1 MGHSGRNHASIRH
14 HGFLRGISEC
24 IRPACQ
30 LERLPRALAPR
41 NSTSRRS
48 GRNAICR
55 GYRTGDLING
65 PQYESRV
72 SLGNVISI
80 IGTLLTAA
88 VLGATLLIW
97 GGKQDQRM
105 MESERRI
112 ESNAR
117 TIAAAEVRLRSV
129 ENRGER
135 QDVMLQQII
144 ESLREIKNALKE
156 QRP

>member
-1 MGHSGRNHASIRH
+1 MT
-14 HGFLRGISEC
+14 
-24 IRPACQ
+24 
-30 LERLPRALAPR
+30 APK
-41 NSTSRRS
+41 
-48 GRNAICR
+48 
-55 GYRTGDLING
+55 
-65 PQYESRV
+65 YEPRV
-72 SLGNVISI
+72 SMGNVISVV
-80 IGTLLTAA
+80 GTLLTAS

-117 TIAAAEVRLRSV
+117 AIAAAEVRLRSV

-144 ESLREIKNALKE
+144 ESLREIKETLKE

>member
-1 MGHSGRNHASIRH
+1 MT
-14 HGFLRGISEC
+14 
-24 IRPACQ
+24 
-30 LERLPRALAPR
+30 APK
-41 NSTSRRS
+41 
-48 GRNAICR
+48 
-55 GYRTGDLING
+55 
-65 PQYESRV
+65 YEPRV
-72 SLGNVISI
+72 SLGNVISVV
-80 IGTLLTAA
+80 GTLLTAS

-105 MESERRI
+105 VESERRV

-117 TIAAAEVRLRSV
+117 AIAAAEVRLRVV

-144 ESLREIKNALKE
+144 ESLREIKETLKE

>member
-1 MGHSGRNHASIRH
+1 MT
-14 HGFLRGISEC
+14 
-24 IRPACQ
+24 
-30 LERLPRALAPR
+30 APK
-41 NSTSRRS
+41 
-48 GRNAICR
+48 
-55 GYRTGDLING
+55 
-65 PQYESRV
+65 YEPRV
-72 SLGNVISI
+72 SLGNVISVV
-80 IGTLLTAA
+80 GTLLTAS

-117 TIAAAEVRLRSV
+117 AIAAAEVRLRVV

-144 ESLREIKNALKE
+144 ESLREIKETLKE

>member
-1 MGHSGRNHASIRH
+1 M
-14 HGFLRGISEC
+14 
-24 IRPACQ
+24 
-30 LERLPRALAPR
+30 
-41 NSTSRRS
+41 
-48 GRNAICR
+48 
-55 GYRTGDLING
+55 NG

-72 SLGNVISI
+72 SLGNVISVV
-80 IGTLLTAA
+80 GTLLTAA

-144 ESLREIKNALKE
+144 ESLREIKETLKG